1 LTATLTAEEQQVV
14 KGLRNHTSSPQVP
27 TLITGVDTLSSPGLR
42 TKEASVRRPECQG
55 CGGPHRAEVTFR
67 TSGFLPPCR
76 PTMIM
81 GRGLADRAAK
91 GRGRMQEQPVTLG
104 IQLAIGPEQDAEQV
118 AEATLRLR
126 RELLDL
132 DVEAVELPSAGEP
145 PPGSRAVELAALG
158 ALLVTMGKS
167 QLLGSVV
174 SAVRS
179 WLAGSAQPRSIKLE
193 LDGDTLELS
202 GVSSKEQRRLTD
214 EWLARHTSR

>member
-1 LTATLTAEEQQVV
+1 
-14 KGLRNHTSSPQVP
+14 
-27 TLITGVDTLSSPGLR
+27 
-42 TKEASVRRPECQG
+42 
-55 CGGPHRAEVTFR
+55 
-67 TSGFLPPCR
+67 
-76 PTMIM
+76 
-81 GRGLADRAAK
+81 
-91 GRGRMQEQPVTLG
+91 MQEQLVTLG

-174 SAVRS
+174 VAVRS